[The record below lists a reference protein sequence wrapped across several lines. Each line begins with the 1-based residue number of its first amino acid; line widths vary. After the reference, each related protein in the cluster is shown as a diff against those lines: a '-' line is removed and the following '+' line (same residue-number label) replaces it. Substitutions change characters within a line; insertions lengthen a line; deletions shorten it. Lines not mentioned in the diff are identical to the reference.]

1 MSHLSIVWV
10 MFVVAVCSAE
20 IIRADDHTTPTRIVT
35 APSGKFYI
43 VRYTEIFEPGP
54 HERQRLA
61 IVPANDPDKR
71 IPLFGDNAEPNTTV
85 DLAFISPDENWIYSS
100 DSVCNARLYHRTA
113 EFQYEPTCLVDHA
126 WQFLAEQEKID
137 QKLIGMRAEND
148 VDRRVID
155 FADWSSDSRRLLL
168 ALSVSIGSEEKGGGG
183 IFKTGIG
190 WWLCYFNTETGK
202 FELTE
207 RLRAANRDARK
218 RWDGY
223 GAPSVAGPMMPLSA
237 EPVGHEEPWTPA
249 TRRFAIADKRL
260 NEIYA
265 ALLKKLEPAAREQLK
280 QDQREWL
287 IQRDTD
293 AAVNANQRWSPFG
306 KAALMEGKAVATEAH
321 TADLEK
327 QLKP

>member
-1 MSHLSIVWV
+1 MSHVSIVWV
-10 MFVVAVCSAE
+10 ILVVAVCSAE
-20 IIRADDHTTPTRIVT
+20 VVRADDDTTPTRIVT

-43 VRYTEIFEPGP
+43 ARYTEIFEPGP

-61 IVPANDPDKR
+61 IVAANDPDKR

-100 DSVCNARLYHRTA
+100 DSVCNARLYHRTG

-137 QKLIGMRAEND
+137 EKLIGMRGEND

-168 ALSVSIGSEEKGGGG
+168 ALSASIGQEEKGGGG
-183 IFKTGIG
+183 IFKSGVG

-202 FELTE
+202 FELTDL
-207 RLRAANRDARK
+207 LRAANRYARK
-218 RWDGY
+218 QWDGY
-223 GAPSVAGPMMPLSA
+223 RASSAASATMPLSA
-237 EPVGHEEPWTPA
+237 EPVGQEGLWTPA
-249 TRRFAIADKRL
+249 TRRFEIADKRL

-265 ALLKKLEPAAREQLK
+265 ALLKKLEPTGREQLK
-280 QDQREWL
+280 QEQREWL

-293 AAVNANQRWSPFG
+293 AAINANQRWSPFG
-306 KAALMEGKAVATEAH
+306 AAALMEGKAIATEAR

>member
-20 IIRADDHTTPTRIVT
+20 IIRADDDTTPTRIVT

-43 VRYTEIFEPGP
+43 VRYTEIFEPAP

-168 ALSVSIGSEEKGGGG
+168 ALSASIGSEEKGGGG

>member
-10 MFVVAVCSAE
+10 ILVVAVCSAE
-20 IIRADDHTTPTRIVT
+20 IIRADDDTTPTRIVT

-71 IPLFGDNAEPNTTV
+71 IPLFGDNAEANTTV

-100 DSVCNARLYHRTA
+100 DSVCNARLYHRTG
-113 EFQYEPTCLVDHA
+113 EFQYEQTCLVARA

-137 QKLIGMRAEND
+137 EKLIGVRAEND
-148 VDRRVID
+148 VDNGAID
-155 FADWSSDSRRLLL
+155 FADWSCDSRRLLL
-168 ALSVSIGSEEKGGGG
+168 ALSASIGPEEKGGGG
-183 IFKTGIG
+183 IFKSGIG

-202 FELTE
+202 FELTD
-207 RLRAANRDARK
+207 RLRAANRNARK
-218 RWDGY
+218 RWTGSNY
-223 GAPSVAGPMMPLSA
+223 PTEASATMPLSA
-237 EPVGHEEPWTPA
+237 EPVGHEGPWTSA
-249 TRRFAIADKRL
+249 TRRFEIADKRL

-293 AAVNANQRWSPFG
+293 AVINANQRWSPFG
-306 KAALMEGKAVATEAH
+306 KAALMEGKAIATEAR

>member
-1 MSHLSIVWV
+1 
-10 MFVVAVCSAE
+10 
-20 IIRADDHTTPTRIVT
+20 
-35 APSGKFYI
+35 
-43 VRYTEIFEPGP
+43 
-54 HERQRLA
+54 
-61 IVPANDPDKR
+61 
-71 IPLFGDNAEPNTTV
+71 
-85 DLAFISPDENWIYSS
+85 
-100 DSVCNARLYHRTA
+100 VCNARLYHRTA

-168 ALSVSIGSEEKGGGG
+168 ALSASIGSEEKGGGG

-287 IQRDTD
+287 IQCDTD

-306 KAALMEGKAVATEAH
+306 KAALMEGKAVATEAR